1 MSYQDEIS
9 LSRQTI
15 LRILTVTAVFLLLAS
30 TAGQLA
36 KYVLGHDTAY
46 GLIHLFNVD
55 DEGNIP
61 TFFSSSLLLFAS
73 LLLALIT
80 TLKRKSNDLRWR
92 QWAILSCALLYMAID
107 EASHIHEL
115 LYKPADWLLGDRLS
129 QIISTTWVIFGI
141 AVVVAFALSYLKFF
155 FSLPPKTQRQFFSA
169 AAIFLGGAVGMELVG
184 GFYSGSH
191 GMHNLQ
197 YAMLSTVEEGL
208 EMGGVILLINALLT
222 YVLDNYA
229 LRFSLRHSGE
239 RSQVMAPANRL
250 GESSQLRNSCQ
261 PR

>member
-1 MSYQDEIS
+1 MSYEDEIS
-9 LSRQTI
+9 LTRQTI
-15 LRILTVTAVFLLLAS
+15 LRILSATAVFLLLAS
-30 TAGQLA
+30 TAGQLT

-46 GLIHLFNVD
+46 GIIHLFNVD
-55 DEGNIP
+55 DEGNVP
-61 TFFSSSLLLFAS
+61 TFFSSFLLLFAS

-80 TLKRKSNDLRWR
+80 TLKRKSNDPRWR

-115 LYKPADWLLGDRLS
+115 LYKPADSLLGHHLS
-129 QIISTTWVIFGI
+129 QIIYTTWVIFGI
-141 AVVVAFALSYLKFF
+141 VFVVVFSLSYLKFF

-169 AAIFLGGAVGMELVG
+169 AATFFGGAVGMELVG
-184 GFYSGSH
+184 GFYSGSY

-208 EMGGVILLINALLT
+208 EMGGVIVLINALLN

-229 LRFSLRHSGE
+229 LRFSLRHGRE

-250 GESSQLRNSCQ
+250 SESSQLQNSYQ
-261 PR
+261 SR